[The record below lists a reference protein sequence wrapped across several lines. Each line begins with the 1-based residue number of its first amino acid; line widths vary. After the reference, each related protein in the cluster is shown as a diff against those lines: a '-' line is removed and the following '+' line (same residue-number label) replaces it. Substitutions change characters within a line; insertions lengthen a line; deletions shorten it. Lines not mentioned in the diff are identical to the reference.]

1 MLCPISINSCIK
13 SIVFEKIPIWNIET
27 LKNQDR
33 IASPVGRLT
42 KLNSPNVGILL
53 CEQGLSST
61 RVCFLRNSPSRCLN
75 VCVWWTFDEQYINK
89 KSDDTTFDHTVA
101 VVWRRTH
108 IFSPLCLSLSPH
120 LIPKRSHILFV
131 SIKCDAIATSH
142 TTTQRSKLYAV
153 LPCYVCICA
162 FVVVFVFECEC
173 ARLRFGL
180 KLWHNITHH
189 RHSSIDLARAKMCI
203 L

>member
-1 MLCPISINSCIK
+1 MNAKTNYAVSNLHKFVHKIDCIWK
-13 SIVFEKIPIWNIET
+13 FSIWNIET

-33 IASPVGRLT
+33 TASPVGRLT

-108 IFSPLCLSLSPH
+108 IFSPLCLSLSSPH
-120 LIPKRSHILFV
+120 SKKKPYSVRFDKMRRNSYISHHH
-131 SIKCDAIATSH
+131 S
-142 TTTQRSKLYAV
+142 AV
-153 LPCYVCICA
+153 
-162 FVVVFVFECEC
+162 
-173 ARLRFGL
+173 
-180 KLWHNITHH
+180 
-189 RHSSIDLARAKMCI
+189 
-203 L
+203 